1 MGLPARR
8 QRRRRVP
15 GPGFHVEP
23 CISGQPAALLEGA
36 GGGFV
41 QVCVVGRIEKN
52 KIVGLPWTAIPQPAQ
67 QVRAFA
73 ARPLAFQRLQVSLQ
87 LVDAARILLDKI
99 HPGGPPGQ
107 RFQPQG
113 AAAGKRVQAM
123 PASDCRRQPVEQGLA
138 HPVGCRPQAL
148 RCGKTQ
154 FPAAPFTAD
163 NAQLAAVAGALCRHY
178 LAFSIGDRIRVF
190 QPSHAMKLF
199 GRNSKRSQQDA
210 APDAAGDAGSTPG
223 EPATPA
229 GEPPAKSGFFS
240 RLRQGLSRTSEQL
253 SSGLGRAFLGRKQID
268 AALLEELET
277 ALLQADVGVDTTLE
291 IIGKLTERVSR
302 KDLTDTDALYAA
314 LREELLAVLAPCEQP
329 LQPAAEGPFVIL
341 MVGVNGA
348 GKTTTIG
355 KLASRYKAQGKR
367 VMLAAGDTFRAAAV
381 EQLQAWG
388 QRHEVPVIAQHTG
401 ADSASVIFD
410 ALQAAQA
417 RGTDVLI
424 ADTAGRLHNKD
435 NLMDELS
442 KVVRVLGKLDA
453 AAPHEIMLVLDAG
466 MGQNAL
472 AQAEHFLKAV
482 GVTGIVLTKL
492 DGTAKGGIIFA
503 IARKLGLPIRFVG
516 VGEQAEDLRPFAAQ
530 DFIAALFG
538 DDPEK

>member
-1 MGLPARR
+1 
-8 QRRRRVP
+8 
-15 GPGFHVEP
+15 
-23 CISGQPAALLEGA
+23 
-36 GGGFV
+36 
-41 QVCVVGRIEKN
+41 
-52 KIVGLPWTAIPQPAQ
+52 
-67 QVRAFA
+67 
-73 ARPLAFQRLQVSLQ
+73 
-87 LVDAARILLDKI
+87 
-99 HPGGPPGQ
+99 
-107 RFQPQG
+107 
-113 AAAGKRVQAM
+113 
-123 PASDCRRQPVEQGLA
+123 
-138 HPVGCRPQAL
+138 
-148 RCGKTQ
+148 
-154 FPAAPFTAD
+154 
-163 NAQLAAVAGALCRHY
+163 
-178 LAFSIGDRIRVF
+178 
-190 QPSHAMKLF
+190 MKLF

-210 APDAAGDAGSTPG
+210 APDAAGDTSPTAG
-223 EPATPA
+223 EAATPA
-229 GEPPAKSGFFS
+229 DEASAKPGFFS

-253 SSGLGRAFLGRKQID
+253 STGLGRAFLGRKQID
-268 AALLEELET
+268 DALLEELET

-302 KDLTDTDALYAA
+302 KDLTDTDALHAA

-329 LQPAAEGPFVIL
+329 LQPESEGPFVIL

-355 KLASRYKAQGKR
+355 KLASRYKGQGKR

-417 RGTDVLI
+417 RGADVLI